1 MQTYILC
8 SVSVS
13 ERGRLMKDC
22 KKIALLCSVAIMIT
36 TVFAPGT
43 FVYGAP
49 NDTSICDDVSEISDK
64 STILT
69 RGNYL
74 NYGAVTLT
82 KLDSMKIRISGET
95 AAHRVCDK
103 LTVGLYL
110 YRSSDGVHYENYRH
124 WSFEKQNGS
133 YFWKVLEVIV
143 PSGYYYAISGSHMAF
158 VGGEGESTATYASG
172 LWVN

>member
-1 MQTYILC
+1 M
-8 SVSVS
+8 
-13 ERGRLMKDC
+13 RGRFY
-22 KKIALLCSVAIMIT
+22 KKVVLLCMAVMMLA
-36 TVFAPGT
+36 TVFTPNT
-43 FVYGAP
+43 LIYGAP
-49 NDTSICDDVSEISDK
+49 AESSLYNDVTEISDR

-95 AAHRVCDK
+95 AAHRVCDT
-103 LTVGLYL
+103 LVVDLYL
-110 YRSSDGVHYENYRH
+110 YRSSDGIHYENYRK

-143 PSGYYYAISGSHMAF
+143 PRGYYYAIGGNHMAF
-158 VGGEGESTATYASG
+158 YNGDGESTTTYAEG

>member
-1 MQTYILC
+1 
-8 SVSVS
+8 
-13 ERGRLMKDC
+13 MKDRLY
-22 KKIALLCSVAIMIT
+22 KKFVLLFMAAIMMAS
-36 TVFAPGT
+36 VFSPST
-43 FVYGAP
+43 LVYGAP
-49 NDTSICDDVSEISDK
+49 VERSIYDDVTEISDK
-64 STILT
+64 STILS

-95 AAHRVCDK
+95 AAHRVCDA
-103 LTVGLYL
+103 LVVDLYL
-110 YRSSDGVHYENYRH
+110 YRSKDGEHYENYRD

-143 PSGYYYAISGSHMAF
+143 PSGYYYAIGGNHMAF
-158 VGGEGESTATYASG
+158 YNGDGESTITYAEG

>member
-1 MQTYILC
+1 MLNKFYKKLALFCI
-8 SVSVS
+8 VSMMLVTVS
-13 ERGRLMKDC
+13 ASNTL
-22 KKIALLCSVAIMIT
+22 
-36 TVFAPGT
+36 
-43 FVYGAP
+43 VYGLP
-49 NDTSICDDVSEISDK
+49 NDTSLYEDVTEISDK
-64 STILT
+64 NVVLT

-103 LTVGLYL
+103 LVVDLYL
-110 YRSSDGVHYENYRH
+110 YRSSDGEHYENYRK
-124 WSFEKQNGS
+124 WSFEKLNGS

-143 PSGYYYAISGSHMAF
+143 PSGYYYAIGGNHMAF
-158 VGGEGESTATYASG
+158 LGDDGESAMTYASG

>member
-1 MQTYILC
+1 M
-8 SVSVS
+8 
-13 ERGRLMKDC
+13 RHKFN
-22 KKIALLCSVAIMIT
+22 KKLALFCMVAMALT
-36 TVFAPGT
+36 AVLAPGT
-43 FVYGAP
+43 LVYGAP
-49 NDTSICDDVSEISDK
+49 HNVSLYEDVSEISDK
-64 STILT
+64 SMVLT

-103 LTVGLYL
+103 LIVDLYL
-110 YRSSDGVHYENYRH
+110 YRSTDGKHYENYRN
-124 WSFEKQNGS
+124 WSFEKVNGS

-143 PSGYYYAISGSHMAF
+143 PSGYYYAIGGNHMAYF
-158 VGGEGESTATYASG
+158 GNDAESTATYATG